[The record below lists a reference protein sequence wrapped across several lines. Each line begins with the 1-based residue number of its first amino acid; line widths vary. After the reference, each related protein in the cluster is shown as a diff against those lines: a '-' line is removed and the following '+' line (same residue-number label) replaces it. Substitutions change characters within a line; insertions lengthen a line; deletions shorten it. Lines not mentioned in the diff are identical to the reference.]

1 MSRLMRLY
9 YYTILGAIGGLIG
22 WQVSNLVG
30 LSFMENVYM
39 SEVVVGG
46 LVGLSIGLLL
56 GLSDAFYSRNVL
68 TMLKNALMNGV
79 LGMLGGAIGLP
90 LAEWLFQ
97 ILGGEAWSRAVG
109 WGGFGLLIG
118 IAVGLTGGSQLWKPA
133 LGGMLGGLLGGVA
146 LESARLYLEDTLLG
160 KAVGLGLVGAFIGAF
175 IALIV
180 LLLSKAWLEVTSGK
194 LQGNEFILDKFL
206 KVNGPSAYIGSSAL
220 KADIVLP
227 DPDVAPQ
234 HAMIKGADSH
244 FNLKD
249 MSLDGTFVNN
259 RKIELVSLKNRQVI
273 KVGNTEM
280 VYHERRS

>member
-9 YYTILGAIGGLIG
+9 YYTILGAAGGLIG

-30 LSFMENVYM
+30 LSILETVYM

-56 GLSDAFYSRNVL
+56 GLSDAFYSRNAL
-68 TMLKNALMNGV
+68 TMIKSALVNGV
-79 LGMLGGAIGLP
+79 LGMLGGAVGLP
-90 LAEWLFQ
+90 AAEWLFQ
-97 ILGGEAWSRAVG
+97 TLGGEAWSRALG

-118 IAVGLTGGSQLWKPA
+118 LAVGVTGGSQIWKPA
-133 LGGMLGGLLGGVA
+133 LGGMLGGLLGGAA
-146 LESARLYLEDTLLG
+146 LEGARVWLADTLLG

-194 LQGNEFILDKFL
+194 MQGNEFILDKFL
-206 KVNGPSAYIGSSAL
+206 KTNGPSAYIGSSAL

-244 FNLKD
+244 FTLKD
-249 MSLDGTFVNN
+249 MSLDGTFINN
-259 RKIELVSLKNRQVI
+259 HKIELASLKNRQVI

-280 VYHERRS
+280 VYHERRA

>member
-1 MSRLMRLY
+1 MSRMMRLY
-9 YYTILGAIGGLIG
+9 YYAILGAIGGLIG
-22 WQVSNLVG
+22 WQGSNLVG
-30 LSFMENVYM
+30 LSFMDTVYM

-46 LVGLSIGLLL
+46 MVGLSIGVLL
-56 GLSDAFYSRNVL
+56 GLSDAFYSRNLL
-68 TMLKNALMNGV
+68 TMLRRALVNGL
-79 LGMLGGAIGLP
+79 LGMFGGAVGLP

-97 ILGGEAWSRAVG
+97 ALGGEAWSRAVG
-109 WGGFGLLIG
+109 WGSFGLLIG
-118 IAVGLTGGSQLWKPA
+118 IAVGLTGGSQVWKPA
-133 LGGMLGGLLGGVA
+133 LGGMLGGLLGGAA
-146 LESARLYLEDTLLG
+146 LESARLWLEDTLLG
-160 KAVGLGLVGAFIGAF
+160 KAVGLGLVGAFIGVF

-206 KVNGPSAYIGSSAL
+206 KANGPSAYIGSSAL

-244 FNLKD
+244 FTLKD

-259 RKIELVSLKNRQVI
+259 HKIELTSLKNRQII

>member
-9 YYTILGAIGGLIG
+9 YYAVLGAVGGLIG
-22 WQVSNLVG
+22 WQVSNLIG
-30 LSFMENVYM
+30 LSFMETVYL

-56 GLSDAFYSRNVL
+56 GFSDAFYSRSIL
-68 TMLKNALMNGV
+68 TMLRSALVNGA
-79 LGMLGGAIGLP
+79 LGMVGGAVGLP

-97 ILGGEAWSRAVG
+97 TLGGEAWSRALG
-109 WGGFGLLIG
+109 WGGFGLLLG
-118 IAVGLTGGSQLWKPA
+118 AAVGVTGGSQIWKPA
-133 LGGMLGGLLGGVA
+133 LGGMLGGLLGGAA
-146 LESARLYLEDTLLG
+146 LESARFWLADTLLG
-160 KAVGLGLVGAFIGAF
+160 KAVGLSLVGAFIGTF

-180 LLLSKAWLEVTSGK
+180 LLLSRAWLEVVSGK

-206 KVNGPSAYIGSSAL
+206 KTSGPSAYIGSSAL

-244 FNLKD
+244 FTLKD
-249 MSLDGTFVNN
+249 MSLDGTYINN
-259 RKIELVSLKNRQVI
+259 HRIELASLKNRQVI
-273 KVGNTEM
+273 RVGNTEM